1 MSLSILHV
9 GPQGL
14 DSAVAPDGLLI
25 AQRRLE
31 RAFHRAA
38 QAENVT
44 LRFDAM
50 GSPSLDEGTPAAKRA
65 LVWGGVQRLVIESM
79 APEIAV
85 NRARRAGTDLRADA
99 LNTAGG
105 LIGREMLV
113 QMMPVI
119 EEPLPVFEF
128 SEVAEVD
135 STLPLG
141 ADSYRLEY
149 QRLTGEAQVMR
160 SGQTAPLVDASR
172 DRVDRPHH
180 ILWSRSTVDFRE
192 RANGEFAGLNVAQIK
207 QAAHEPAH
215 LSAVDG
221 LFWNGNDT
229 LGHWGVFNYPALPE
243 YSTGLT
249 LSSLTGAQLL
259 TAILNSVARVRQASN
274 RRFNPVILRMS
285 VVMYGYAESLTVGST
300 GETSVLVALKERGYT
315 VAQSYHLDAWNGV
328 SGSYAMICDG
338 SDPGAR
344 MKCFFRPPILVPGVV
359 HDVMAEMYA
368 ISAYGG
374 MFLPHPV
381 GAEVTLFS

>member
-14 DSAVAPDGLLI
+14 DSAVAPDGFLI

-31 RAFHRAA
+31 RAVHRAA
-38 QAENVT
+38 QAEGVT

-50 GSPSLDEGTPAAKRA
+50 GSPGLDENTPAEKRA
-65 LVWGGVQRLVIESM
+65 LVWGGVQRLVIEDM
-79 APEIAV
+79 APEIAR
-85 NRARRAGTDLRADA
+85 NQARRTGTDLRADA
-99 LNTAGG
+99 LNTAAG

-113 QMMPVI
+113 QTMPVI

-160 SGQTAPLVDASR
+160 SGGTAPLVDASR

-243 YSTGLT
+243 YSTGLS
-249 LSSLTGAQLL
+249 LASLTAAQLL
-259 TAILNSVARVRQASN
+259 TAIENSVARVEVASE
-274 RRFNPVILRMS
+274 RRFNPTILRMS
-285 VVMYGYAESLTVGST
+285 VVLYGYCRSLRLTDG
-300 GETSVLVALKERGYT
+300 TSVLKALTDDGFT
-315 VAQSYHLDAWNGV
+315 VVKCRKLDAWNGV
-328 SGSYAMICDG
+328 AGSYAMLCDG
-338 SDPGAR
+338 SEPGAR
-344 MKCFFRPPILVPGVV
+344 MKCFFRPPILVPGLV

-368 ISAYGG
+368 ISGYGG

-381 GAEVTLFS
+381 GAEVTLFT

>member
-50 GSPSLDEGTPAAKRA
+50 GSPSLDESTPAAKRA
-65 LVWGGVQRLVIESM
+65 LVWSGVQRLVIESM

-229 LGHWGVFNYPALPE
+229 LGHWGVFNHPVLPE

-274 RRFNPVILRMS
+274 RRFDPNILRMS
-285 VVMYGYAESLTVGST
+285 VVMYGYCESLTVGST
-300 GETSVLVALKERGYT
+300 GEKSVLVALKERGYT
-315 VAQSYHLDAWNGV
+315 VVQSYHLDAWNGV
-328 SGSYAMICDG
+328 TGSYAMICDG
-338 SDPGAR
+338 SDPAAR

-359 HDVMAEMYA
+359 HDVMAEMYG

-374 MFLPHPV
+374 MFLPHPA